1 LPLFELVFYC
11 IGMAVM
17 TDPDYGEVDLAAELD
32 ARAAAGALLPPMDVE
47 ARDLSDGP
55 MEISEMD
62 FYDTASHR
70 LSEVDALEW
79 ELFAAIDHDEAER
92 FLLEDKAPPW
102 MTLPP
107 GGELATALERLR
119 PTVESPIALV
129 EVMKASGR
137 LVAWAES
144 IKIAAMASFYRQ
156 REAQAA
162 DIPRPVT
169 DERGRPAD
177 PLRSAAAEIGAALR
191 LAPSTTDSHI
201 SNALRLTSV
210 LPMTYGALRC
220 GAISLSKA
228 LTIAEAT
235 AHLPLEAQHD
245 VEEKVLPRAPE
256 QTQGALKAA
265 LRRAVA
271 RVDARREG
279 KRHKDAVKERQCRLV
294 PLADGMAGLW
304 LTHTADKIRTLF
316 AAIQALAAAA
326 ETPPADESD
335 SPVRRWT
342 TQVKDLTT
350 GQSASRTMAG
360 RMAVMPSTGH
370 HRSQTPRQIP
380 NEIRIQVR
388 RRVRV
393 RRRSQVRR
401 RTAIGGPLSS
411 VVPMSTCS
419 RAFWR
424 TGSIGSDGSCPTSTG
439 DDLTSRSWFRSPLC
453 SAWTTTRASSPGTGP
468 SRPRWRVPSPPM
480 ALGDAS

>member
-326 ETPPADESD
+326 KTPPADESD
-335 SPVRRWT
+335 ESGAAVDNTGEGPDHGPVSEPDNGGPDGGDAVDRTSPEP
-342 TQVKDLTT
+342 D
-350 GQSASRTMAG
+350 
-360 RMAVMPSTGH
+360 STPDPERDSDPGPAQGSGPAQEPGPAQD
-370 HRSQTPRQIP
+370 RD
-380 NEIRIQVR
+380 
-388 RRVRV
+388 
-393 RRRSQVRR
+393 R
-401 RTAIGGPLSS
+401 RTAEQRRADVDVFARILENGLDWLGRKLPDQHRRRPHIEVLVPITTLLGMDDYPCELTGYGPI
-411 VVPMSTCS
+411 PAE
-419 RAFWR
+419 R
-424 TGSIGSDGSCPTSTG
+424 
-439 DDLTSRSWFRSPLC
+439 
-453 SAWTTTRASSPGTGP
+453 
-468 SRPRWRVPSPPM
+468 RVPSPPM